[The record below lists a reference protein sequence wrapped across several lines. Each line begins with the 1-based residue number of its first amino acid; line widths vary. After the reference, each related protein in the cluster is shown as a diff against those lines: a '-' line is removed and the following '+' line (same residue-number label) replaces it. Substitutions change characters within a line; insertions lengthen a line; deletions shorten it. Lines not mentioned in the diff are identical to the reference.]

1 MFILILGVCMKT
13 IFKLGA
19 IAIVLVAIFSGCRS
33 AAVYNVNQNPVTTK
47 QSTTD
52 DQLFKA
58 IKLAGL
64 NLGWQVSKVKPGLA
78 QAQIF
83 LRDHMALVEIPYT
96 KEDFSIIYKDST
108 NLNYD
113 PEKGTIHKNYNGW
126 IQNLR
131 SAIALQMSAL
141 DM

>member
-1 MFILILGVCMKT
+1 MKH

-19 IAIVLVAIFSGCRS
+19 IAIILVAIFAGCRS
-33 AAVYNVNQNPVTTK
+33 GAVYNVNQNPVTVK
-47 QSTTD
+47 PSTTD

-78 QAQIF
+78 QAQLF
-83 LRDHMALVEIPYT
+83 LRDHMALVEIPYS
-96 KEDFSIIYKDST
+96 KENFSINYKDSS

-113 PEKGTIHKNYNGW
+113 PAKGTIHSNYNGW
-126 IQNLR
+126 VQNLR

>member
-1 MFILILGVCMKT
+1 MKN
-13 IFKLGA
+13 IFKVSA
-19 IAIVLVAIFSGCRS
+19 IAILLITIFAGCRA
-33 AAVYNVNQNPVTTK
+33 AAVYNVNQNPVTVK
-47 QSTTD
+47 KSTTD

-58 IKLAGL
+58 IKIAGL
-64 NLGWQVSKVKPGLA
+64 NLGWQVTKVKPGLA

-83 LRDHMALVEIPYT
+83 LRDHMALVEIPYN
-96 KEDFSIIYKDST
+96 KENFSINYKDSK

-126 IQNLR
+126 VQNLR
-131 SAIALQMSAL
+131 NAINLQMSSL